1 MRLFPFFSLFHR
13 ILLKMAQ
20 LDDKITALGVSVDA
34 AAARVQVDIQSLKDQ
49 LAAGATA
56 DQLAALDALKVKVDA
71 IDPAP

>member
-1 MRLFPFFSLFHR
+1 
-13 ILLKMAQ
+13 MAQ

-34 AAARVQVDIQSLKDQ
+34 AAARVQVDLQSLKDQ

-71 IDPAP
+71 IDSAP